1 MEKRSRGN
9 KPRTKEGTME
19 SMERKPRMSQA
30 DRQLW
35 DRLTEWSVC
44 RIAGYLNRMEEEQGR
59 GWNRSGEFNESIL
72 SLEVH
77 EFFQKSGGKP
87 FLASLPDIQG
97 GEGLAGIQKRL
108 RLDEFELFC
117 VILVMLSELDY
128 HFEKL
133 FVYLNND
140 WNQRLLSV
148 EWAIRLYTM
157 DLEPD
162 SSYLP
167 YFLPGGKLEQRVF
180 DIRWEGAGSGLRKG
194 LKLKISVLEYLLCS
208 GRFQDKPY
216 LCWNPGL
223 SGSVWGVLAKID
235 EPELCLKTVPE
246 EVLSLWM
253 EEKVCRYLE
262 AVEDRKSKSEETTI
276 LHLWGAESREQLL
289 YPIWYADRSKQSLGL
304 LDYRRMEEELEAE
317 PSQRV
322 MVLEEA
328 ALAEGILCIQ
338 NIDDLQGDEKK
349 SRRFSGFLQTAAERL
364 GTIFILSSREKEG
377 WSIPWDAEYI
387 PIEIP
392 SPEGNRRLQLWK
404 ALAEDCP
411 VSEGVIC
418 QVSGQYEFGIREME
432 QSLREARRLAY
443 VRGEAEISLSVLH
456 EACGRQLE
464 YSLKEWAVLV
474 ENRYGWEDLILPEE
488 QKEALREAVNQIRY
502 RQQVYQEWGFSR
514 LRSYGTGLTLL
525 LTGPPGTG
533 KTMAA
538 QVLAGVLDME
548 LYKIQLPAVV
558 SKYIGETEQN
568 LKHIFQEGRKS
579 RAVLFF
585 DEADVLFSKRT
596 EVKDSHDKYSNME
609 AAYMLQN
616 MEEYTG
622 VVILATNFPQNIDEA
637 FKRRI
642 TFTIEFCLP
651 DYRHRCLLW
660 QQSVPEQ
667 LPLEPDVDFHEL
679 AEGFELSGSNI
690 KNIMINAAFLAASE
704 QSSVGRRHILK
715 ALKGEYGKSGKYF
728 SEDELQL

>member
-1 MEKRSRGN
+1 MKKRSRGN
-9 KPRTKEGTME
+9 KQGTKEGMME
-19 SMERKPRMSQA
+19 SMEREPGMSQA

-44 RIAGYLNRMEEEQGR
+44 RIAGYLNRVEEEQGR

-77 EFFQKSGGKP
+77 EFFQEPGGKP
-87 FLASLPDIQG
+87 FFASLLDIQA
-97 GEGLAGIQKRL
+97 GEGLAGIQRRL
-108 RLDEFELFC
+108 ELDEFELFC

-162 SSYLP
+162 SSYLS
-167 YFLPGGKLEQRVF
+167 YFLPGGKLEQQVF

-223 SGSVWGVLAKID
+223 SGSVWGVLG
-235 EPELCLKTVPE
+235 E
-246 EVLSLWM
+246 ET
-253 EEKVCRYLE
+253 VCRYLE
-262 AVEDRKSKSEETTI
+262 AVEDRKSRSEGTAI
-276 LHLWGAESREQLL
+276 LHLWGADRREQLL

-338 NIDDLQGDEKK
+338 NIDDLQEDEKN
-349 SRRFSGFLQTAAERL
+349 SRRFSGFLQKAAEQL
-364 GTIFILSSREKEG
+364 GTIFILSSREKRG
-377 WSIPWDAEYI
+377 WRIPWDAEYI

-411 VSEGVIC
+411 VSEAVLDQI
-418 QVSGQYEFGIREME
+418 SGQYEFGIREME
-432 QSLREARRLAY
+432 RSLREARRLAY
-443 VRGEAEISLSVLH
+443 VRGEEEISLAVLH

-538 QVLAGVLDME
+538 QVLAGALEME

-568 LKHIFQEGRKS
+568 LRHIFQEGRKS

-651 DYRHRCLLW
+651 DYRHRCSLW

-679 AEGFELSGSNI
+679 AERFELSGSNI

-704 QSSVGRRHILK
+704 QSSVGRRHIMK
-715 ALKGEYGKSGKYF
+715 ALKGEFGKSGKYF

>member
-1 MEKRSRGN
+1 MEK
-9 KPRTKEGTME
+9 E
-19 SMERKPRMSQA
+19 PRMSQA

-77 EFFQKSGGKP
+77 EFFQEPGGKP
-87 FLASLPDIQG
+87 FFASLPDIQA
-97 GEGLAGIQKRL
+97 GEGLAGIQRRL
-108 RLDEFELFC
+108 ELDEFELFC

-162 SSYLP
+162 SSYLS
-167 YFLPGGKLEQRVF
+167 YFLPGGKLEQQVF

-216 LCWNPGL
+216 LCWNPRL
-223 SGSVWGVLAKID
+223 HDPVWEVWG
-235 EPELCLKTVPE
+235 EETVF
-246 EVLSLWM
+246 
-253 EEKVCRYLE
+253 RYLE
-262 AVEDRKSKSEETTI
+262 AVKCRKSRSEGTTI
-276 LHLWGAESREQLL
+276 LHLWGADRREQLL
-289 YPIWYADRSKQSLGL
+289 YPVWYADRSKQSLGL
-304 LDYRRMEEELEAE
+304 LDYRRMEEEFEAE
-317 PSQRV
+317 SSQRV

-338 NIDDLQGDEKK
+338 NIDDLQEDEKN
-349 SRRFSGFLQTAAERL
+349 SRRVSGFLQKAAEQL
-364 GTIFILSSREKEG
+364 GTIFILSSREKRG
-377 WSIPWDAEYI
+377 WRIPWDAEYI

-404 ALAEDCP
+404 ALAEDCS
-411 VSEGVIC
+411 VSEAVLDQI
-418 QVSGQYEFGIREME
+418 SGQYEFGIREME
-432 QSLREARRLAY
+432 RSLREARRLAY
-443 VRGEAEISLSVLH
+443 VRGEEEISLSVLH

-464 YSLKEWAVLV
+464 YSLKEWAVLI

-538 QVLAGVLDME
+538 QVLAGTLDME

-568 LKHIFQEGRKS
+568 LKHIFQEGRRS

-609 AAYMLQN
+609 VAYMLQN

-660 QQSVPEQ
+660 QQCVPEQ

-679 AEGFELSGSNI
+679 AERFELSGSNI

-715 ALKGEYGKSGKYF
+715 ALKGEFGKSGKYF